1 MSAHAPDETAGVQ
14 GLARIADSP
23 GLVLGAGAL
32 SILIGVLVLVW
43 PGATIVVIASPV
55 GSGP

>member
-14 GLARIADSP
+14 GLTRIAVSP